1 MKSLLWIV
9 LVAALAANVFASFG
23 VPKESTQIVLS
34 VVSGLIVIGSGT
46 GLWMLR
52 DRKEA

>member
-23 VPKESTQIVLS
+23 VPEESTHLVLS
-34 VVSGLIVIGSGT
+34 IASGLVVLGSGT

-52 DRKEA
+52 DRGDA

>member
-23 VPKESTQIVLS
+23 VPEASTQMVLS
-34 VVSGLIVIGSGT
+34 IVSGLIVLGSGA
-46 GLWMLR
+46 GLWKLR
-52 DRKEA
+52 RREDA